1 MSRPMEQ
8 CLDEDL
14 VFDILTLLPV
24 KSLIRFR
31 YVSQSWNSTII
42 SRLFITTHLNLNLNR
57 KQPKLLSNTAN
68 NESHNGFIVYT
79 LDKELC
85 AFVCNSNRTLTE
97 ISRLK
102 IPFPKYNLVNFCNG
116 LFCFDSFTGTYH
128 RVSLW
133 NPRIRKFKVVS
144 SHHHRIHPFTFITL
158 GLGYDSQ
165 NNDFKILRMIC
176 TSDIFGRQ
184 PSWPEAEIYT
194 LSTDSWRKVLMSVES
209 IRWPIRYLY
218 DRHCTFF
225 NGALHTRA
233 RAADYKFILS
243 FDVND
248 ERFHEIMLPQHYL
261 VGLSVLKCEQLHAF
275 KGSLALIVSDYINI
289 IHIWEMKEYGVAES
303 WTKKCIPMDYF
314 SYFYGCTNNGEL
326 LFQNANGLVSTFDPE
341 SLNKNIFAIEAAS
354 WVGCTCTANS
364 MESLILLDGNNSFG
378 TKVKIK

>member
-31 YVSQSWNSTII
+31 CVSHSWNSTII

-57 KQPKLLSNTAN
+57 KQPKLLSNTTN
-68 NESHNGFIVYT
+68 NESHNGFIVWT
-79 LDKELC
+79 LDNELC
-85 AFVCNSNRTLTE
+85 TFVCNSNRTLTE

-102 IPFPKYNLVNFCNG
+102 IPFPPKYKLVNFCNG
-116 LFCFDSFTGTYH
+116 LFCFDSFTGGNH
-128 RVSLW
+128 IVSLW

-144 SHHHRIHPFTFITL
+144 SHHHRINPNITL

-165 NNDFKILRMIC
+165 NNDFKILRMGC

-194 LSTDSWRKVLMSVES
+194 LSTDSWRKVLISVES

-218 DRHCTFF
+218 DRHCTLF
-225 NGALHTRA
+225 NGALHTIA
-233 RAADYKFILS
+233 CAADYKFILS

-248 ERFHEIMLPQHYL
+248 ERFHEIMLPQNYFG
-261 VGLSVLKCEQLHAF
+261 GLNVLKCEQLHVF
-275 KGSLALIVSDYINI
+275 KGSLALIVFDYNNI
-289 IHIWEMKEYGVAES
+289 MHYNNTIYICEMKEYGVAES
-303 WTKKCIPMDYF
+303 WTKKYIPIGF
-314 SYFYGCTNNGEL
+314 SYFYGCTVNGEL
-326 LFQNANGLVSTFDPE
+326 LFKNANGLVSTFDPE

-354 WVGCTCTANS
+354 WVGRTCTANS
-364 MESLILLDGNNSFG
+364 MESLILLDGE
-378 TKVKIK
+378 